1 MAAKRT
7 DTRKATRKTHSKT
20 PRRKP
25 ERKVAKGGKGGVK
38 LAILQC
44 PDTVTW
50 TMRGVCGAN
59 KTDAEQKAVNATKP
73 HYSCQP
79 GCVLNV
85 IGTAGNAGRR
95 CALRLNPPKFGR
107 LYNVVL
113 RITCR

>member
-1 MAAKRT
+1 MATK
-7 DTRKATRKTHSKT
+7 RKATRKTSKT
-20 PRRKP
+20 TRGKS
-25 ERKVAKGGKGGVK
+25 ERKAPKGGRGGVK
-38 LAILQC
+38 LALLKC

-59 KTDAEQKAVNATKP
+59 KTDAEQKAVAATRP

-85 IGTAGNAGRR
+85 VGTAGNAGRR

-107 LYNVVL
+107 LYNVSL